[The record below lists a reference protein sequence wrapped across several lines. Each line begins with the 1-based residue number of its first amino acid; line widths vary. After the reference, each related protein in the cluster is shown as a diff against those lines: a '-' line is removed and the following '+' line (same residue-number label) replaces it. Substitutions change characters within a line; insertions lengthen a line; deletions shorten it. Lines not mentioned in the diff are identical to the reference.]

1 MKLMKMINRY
11 FIRKNIKKAQRNI
24 QFADEF
30 SKRSEEKRRIQLRT
44 GRNRGDIKRENEEN
58 V

>member
-1 MKLMKMINRY
+1 MKMINRY

-30 SKRSEEKRRIQLRT
+30 TKRSEEKRRIQLRT